1 MFKGVMTTLLFNFSE
16 KEHCSYEIIKGLRIH
31 FECVEPN
38 IAHMYFT
45 NAEED
50 YIDVPKN
57 NVSVLKHIPC
67 IPRGTILE
75 VTDPLLEPWN
85 NKKRM
90 RYFHS
95 YYILNKFEEYEI
107 CYKYKKSNQKYTNS
121 VDSFFTSI
129 RLVPQHPWKMV
140 NLQLTDYKKHS

>member
-1 MFKGVMTTLLFNFSE
+1 MTTLLFNFSE

-31 FECVEPN
+31 FECMEPN

-45 NAEED
+45 DAEED

-57 NVSVLKHIPC
+57 NVSVLRHITEK
-67 IPRGTILE
+67 GGMILE
-75 VTDPLLEPWN
+75 VTDPLHEEMN
-85 NKKRM
+85 NKKRIK
-90 RYFHS
+90 YLHT
-95 YYILNKFEEYEI
+95 YYVLNKYEEYEI
-107 CYKYKKSNQKYTNS
+107 CYRYKKGDQNYKNS
-121 VDSFFTSI
+121 IDQFFTSI

>member
-1 MFKGVMTTLLFNFSE
+1 MTTLLFNFSE

-31 FECVEPN
+31 FECMEPN

-45 NAEED
+45 DAEED

-57 NVSVLKHIPC
+57 NVSVLRHITEK
-67 IPRGTILE
+67 GGMILE
-75 VTDPLLEPWN
+75 VTDPLHEEMN
-85 NKKRM
+85 NKKRIK
-90 RYFHS
+90 YLHT
-95 YYILNKFEEYEI
+95 YYVLNKYEEYEI
-107 CYKYKKSNQKYTNS
+107 CYRYKKCDQNYKNS
-121 VDSFFTSI
+121 IDQFFTSI